1 MGMIQDTSSV
11 YTVKNRILDSKI
23 HTFIEY
29 VEDRMGLQLIRD
41 KELKESL
48 YVHIERAL
56 TRIRSG
62 MCISNPLIED
72 VKKDYEELFGIIR
85 EGADRIFQDDF
96 FPDDEIGYLVLYFA
110 VSLDKVMKR
119 SFRILVVCSG
129 GMGFQNARPPGRTGN
144 SGNMREQRGIAG
156 RVRSGK
162 SGRV

>member
-72 VKKDYEELFGIIR
+72 VKK
-85 EGADRIFQDDF
+85 
-96 FPDDEIGYLVLYFA
+96 
-110 VSLDKVMKR
+110 
-119 SFRILVVCSG
+119 
-129 GMGFQNARPPGRTGN
+129 
-144 SGNMREQRGIAG
+144 
-156 RVRSGK
+156 
-162 SGRV
+162 